1 MPNLSAVDLELR
13 VPDRVLFSHFSMSV
27 DAGQSVALVG
37 PSGCGKTTLLRCLA
51 GIVTPWSGRVL
62 IDNEEISSLSPR
74 KRAAMRLRHI
84 GFVFQFGGLLE
95 ELTVTENV
103 ALPLLLQGA
112 GRPAAVARAETF
124 IRELGIGGRAG
135 ARPRELSGGEV
146 QRAGI
151 ARALVSSPAVVL
163 ADEPTGALDGGNA
176 RHVADLLVGATRDFG
191 AALVVATHN
200 LALAALADTTLDLA
214 AAAAAAPAAVEEA

>member
-13 VPDRVLFSHFSMSV
+13 VPDRVLISHFSMSV
-27 DAGQSVALVG
+27 DSGQSVAIVG

-51 GIVTPWSGRVL
+51 GIVTPSSGRVL
-62 IDNEEISSLSPR
+62 IDDEEISSLSTR
-74 KRAAMRLRHI
+74 RRAAMRLRHI

-112 GRPAAVARAETF
+112 GRPAAVARAETL

-200 LALAALADTTLDLA
+200 VALAALADTTLDLA
-214 AAAAAAPAAVEEA
+214 AAAAAVPAAVEEA